1 MAAGRNALTGG
12 FDVRD
17 WAARVSGIRA
27 RRGTENAEIL
37 LDECLALLDTVAARA
52 PAAARSHLSVASAR
66 DNPFPEVDGA
76 SPEIRRLKQ
85 HMLRV
90 ARDAD
95 VTVLLLGESGT
106 GKERIARAI
115 HRASPR
121 ASAPFVVV
129 NCAGLTATLIEDELF
144 GHVRGA
150 FTGAVADQPGPFE
163 RAAGGTVFL
172 DEVGDLAVD
181 LQMKLLR
188 ALQQRTVQRL
198 GARQETSFDVR
209 VIAATNV
216 DLARAMA
223 EGRFRADL
231 YYRLKVYELK
241 VPPLRRRGAL
251 DIRALV
257 DAILRRFAARRRR
270 VAPSVDA
277 ETLDRLMRYDWPG
290 NVRELENALECMI
303 VTANG
308 EPTLTSRHLPAGFG
322 AAAAPALVTSRL
334 PSPPEIVAALEQHGF
349 RVARAAAALGISR
362 HQLHRLM
369 KRHDVRRASG
379 GG

>member
-52 PAAARSHLSVASAR
+52 PAAARPHLSVASAR
-66 DNPFPEVDGA
+66 DNPFSEVDGA
-76 SPEIRRLKQ
+76 SLEIRRLKQ

-129 NCAGLTATLIEDELF
+129 NCAGLTATLIE
-144 GHVRGA
+144 
-150 FTGAVADQPGPFE
+150 DQPGPFE

-322 AAAAPALVTSRL
+322 PRRSWRRWNITGSAWRARPRRSAFRDTS
-334 PSPPEIVAALEQHGF
+334 SIA
-349 RVARAAAALGISR
+349 
-362 HQLHRLM
+362 
-369 KRHDVRRASG
+369 
-379 GG
+379 